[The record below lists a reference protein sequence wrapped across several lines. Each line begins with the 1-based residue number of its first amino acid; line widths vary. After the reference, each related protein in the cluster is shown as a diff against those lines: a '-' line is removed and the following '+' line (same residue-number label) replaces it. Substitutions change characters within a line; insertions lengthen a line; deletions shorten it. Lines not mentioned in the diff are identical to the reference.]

1 MNKEM
6 CYPQNFFVSLCS
18 NVLIQL
24 DLPFTNPSATS
35 PFYLYT
41 IHSRVAISAIK
52 IFLPKK
58 TPQKKPPKKKGQ
70 LTHEIFPVS
79 NNNLLPNFNTISR
92 SINTTMQF
100 TTITFE
106 LMLVAA
112 SFSRVNTSH
121 QNTLTIY

>member
-1 MNKEM
+1 M

-58 TPQKKPPKKKGQ
+58 KKKYQKKKVNS
-70 LTHEIFPVS
+70 LTKYFPF
-79 NNNLLPNFNTISR
+79 P
-92 SINTTMQF
+92 
-100 TTITFE
+100 TTIYYQILIQYHE
-106 LMLVAA
+106 A
-112 SFSRVNTSH
+112 
-121 QNTLTIY
+121 